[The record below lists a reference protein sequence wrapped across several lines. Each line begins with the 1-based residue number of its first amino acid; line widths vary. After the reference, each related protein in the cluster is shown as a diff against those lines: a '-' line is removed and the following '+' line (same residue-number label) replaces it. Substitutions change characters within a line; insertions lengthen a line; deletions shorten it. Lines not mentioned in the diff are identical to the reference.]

1 MDNEFNKI
9 SGELESTSVQT
20 PSPVKPKPRFTFQHW
35 LIGILL
41 AFVLVGGAFRIGYIS
56 GSKGLTFSPKNF
68 KVINREDAPVDVD
81 YGLLWQALK
90 IVQDKYI
97 DSENIDPQKV
107 LYGAIQGAIS
117 AAGDEYTQFFDPKTL
132 AEFKSDLQGSFS
144 GIGAEIVQ
152 KDDSIMVV
160 SPLADSPAEKAG
172 ILAKD
177 YIVKING
184 ESTDAMGSDVA
195 AGKIRG
201 PEGSQVTVTIYR
213 EGKPD
218 TFDLTITREK
228 IEVKSVKLEYRDVGG
243 KKVAIIKLSKFG
255 DDTVELFN
263 LAADDIVK
271 NNPAAVII
279 DERNNPGG
287 YLDSSVEIA
296 SQWLETGKLVVSED
310 HSEKDIVTY
319 NSLGYNKLGKFKTI
333 ILINGG
339 SASAAEILA
348 GALKDNGKATLIG
361 EKSFGKGS
369 VQELV
374 PLGKDAAVKVTI
386 AKWITPGGKNLNK
399 DGLTPDIEVLV
410 SPEDIEA
417 KRDPQLDKAL
427 EEALK

>member
-9 SGELESTSVQT
+9 SGELEQT
-20 PSPVKPKPRFTFQHW
+20 PPSTLKRRFTFQHW
-35 LIGILL
+35 FIGILL
-41 AFVLVGGAFRIGYIS
+41 AFVVVGGAFRIGYMS
-56 GSKGLTFSPKNF
+56 GEKGLTFSPKNF

-81 YGLLWQALK
+81 YNLLWQALK

-152 KDDSIMVV
+152 KDGSIMVV
-160 SPLADSPAEKAG
+160 APLEGSPAERAG

-195 AGKIRG
+195 ASKIRG
-201 PEGSQVTVTIYR
+201 PEGSQVVVSIYR

-228 IEVKSVKLEYRDVGG
+228 IEVKSVKLEYREVSG
-243 KKVAIIKLSKFG
+243 KKVAIIKISKFG

-271 NNPAAVII
+271 NNPVAVIV
-279 DERNNPGG
+279 DQRNNPGG
-287 YLDSSVEIA
+287 YLDSSVEVA
-296 SQWLETGKLVVSED
+296 SQWLESGKLVVSED

-333 ILINGG
+333 VLINGG

-348 GALKDNGKATLIG
+348 GALKDNGKAILIG

-399 DGLTPDIEVLV
+399 DGLEPDIKVPLTT
-410 SPEDIEA
+410 EDAEA
-417 KRDPQLDKAL
+417 KRDPQMDKAL
-427 EEALK
+427 EEAVK

>member
-9 SGELESTSVQT
+9 SGELEQT
-20 PSPVKPKPRFTFQHW
+20 PPSTVKRRFTFQHW
-35 LIGILL
+35 FIGILL
-41 AFVLVGGAFRIGYIS
+41 AFVVVGGAFRIGYMS
-56 GSKGLTFSPKNF
+56 GEKGLTFSPKNF

-81 YGLLWQALK
+81 YNLLWQALK

-152 KDDSIMVV
+152 KDGSIMVV
-160 SPLADSPAEKAG
+160 APLEGSPAERAG

-195 AGKIRG
+195 ASKIRG
-201 PEGSQVTVTIYR
+201 PEGSQVIVTIYR

-228 IEVKSVKLEYRDVGG
+228 IEVKSVKLEYKDVNG
-243 KKVAIIKLSKFG
+243 KKVAIIKISKFG

-271 NNPAAVII
+271 NNPVAVIV
-279 DERNNPGG
+279 DQRNNPGG
-287 YLDSSVEIA
+287 YLDSSVEVA
-296 SQWLETGKLVVSED
+296 SQWLESGKLVVSED

-333 ILINGG
+333 VLINGG

-348 GALKDNGKATLIG
+348 GALKDNGKAILLG
-361 EKSFGKGS
+361 ETSFGKGS

-374 PLGKDAAVKVTI
+374 PLGKDSAVKVTI

-399 DGLTPDIEVLV
+399 EGLEPDIKVLLTT
-410 SPEDIEA
+410 EDAEA
-417 KRDPQLDKAL
+417 KRDPQMDKAL
-427 EEALK
+427 EEAVK

>member
-9 SGELESTSVQT
+9 SGELEQT
-20 PSPVKPKPRFTFQHW
+20 PPPTLKRRFTFQHW
-35 LIGILL
+35 FIGILL
-41 AFVLVGGAFRIGYIS
+41 AFVVVGGAFRIGYMS
-56 GSKGLTFSPKNF
+56 GEKGLTFSPKNF

-81 YGLLWQALK
+81 YNLLWQALK

-152 KDDSIMVV
+152 KDGSIMVV
-160 SPLADSPAEKAG
+160 APLEGSPAERAG

-195 AGKIRG
+195 ASKIRG
-201 PEGSQVTVTIYR
+201 PEGSQVVVSIYR

-228 IEVKSVKLEYRDVGG
+228 IEVKSVKLEYREVSG
-243 KKVAIIKLSKFG
+243 KKVAIIKISKFG

-271 NNPAAVII
+271 NNPVAVIV
-279 DERNNPGG
+279 DQRNNPGG
-287 YLDSSVEIA
+287 YLDSSVEVA
-296 SQWLETGKLVVSED
+296 SQWLESGKLVVSED

-333 ILINGG
+333 VLINGG

-348 GALKDNGKATLIG
+348 GALKDNGKAILIG

-399 DGLTPDIEVLV
+399 DGLEPDIKVPLTT
-410 SPEDIEA
+410 EDAEA
-417 KRDPQLDKAL
+417 KRDPQMDKAL
-427 EEALK
+427 EEAVK